1 MKILLSESQLRMLI
15 SEQGWTDPVKAAS
28 GPQKCGL
35 TKGGNDNSYDKE
47 CRALDKE
54 AARQDKINAK
64 ERATAN
70 KNFLSLSYDRDSFPL
85 DRQSK
90 KDYYRQYQ
98 EFMSS
103 NPGLLGSG
111 DGYNSE
117 QKYAIISKVLDYVRN
132 VPQISYSVQLG
143 RKYGLNKQSSL
154 NDVINVIGKMGGWQ
168 SMMDWINSGGRPELK

>member
-1 MKILLSESQLRMLI
+1 MLI

-54 AARQDKINAK
+54 AARQDKIDAK
-64 ERATAN
+64 ERALAN

-98 EFMSS
+98 EFMNS
-103 NPGLLGSG
+103 NPGLLGPS
-111 DGYNSE
+111 DGLNSE
-117 QKYAIISKVLDYVRN
+117 QKYAVVSKTLDYLRN
-132 VPQISYSVQLG
+132 VPQISYSVQLN
-143 RKYGLNKQSSL
+143 RKYGLNKQSPL
-154 NDVINVIGKMGGWQ
+154 RDVIDVVEKMGWT
-168 SMMDWINSGGRPELK
+168 DYINWINAGGQPVLK